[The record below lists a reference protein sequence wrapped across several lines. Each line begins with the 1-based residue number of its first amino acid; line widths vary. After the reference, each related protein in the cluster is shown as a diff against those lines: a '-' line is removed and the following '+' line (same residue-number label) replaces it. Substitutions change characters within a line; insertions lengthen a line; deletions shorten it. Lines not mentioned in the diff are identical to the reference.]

1 MKNDLLIQVVA
12 TFISIGSVSAGGL
25 MLPSILEEAEES
37 TLRYTNNVV
46 VGAPD
51 WINTVGMSIGALRG
65 LIVDYLWIKVQQ
77 MQQEGLF
84 KEMKL
89 RRHYEKPSV
98 KKKRVASEVQRRK
111 RKFQRRY

>member
-1 MKNDLLIQVVA
+1 M
-12 TFISIGSVSAGGL
+12 FIYSYSLNKYIINLNTKKKVNKIVQIFIRDNNLEIAL
-25 MLPSILEEAEES
+25 KIL
-37 TLRYTNNVV
+37 
-46 VGAPD
+46 
-51 WINTVGMSIGALRG
+51 
-65 LIVDYLWIKVQQ
+65 KKK

-98 KKKRVASEVQRRK
+98 KKKRVASEVLRRK

>member
-1 MKNDLLIQVVA
+1 M
-12 TFISIGSVSAGGL
+12 FIYSYSLNKYIINLNTKKKKVNKIVQIFIRDNNLEIAL
-25 MLPSILEEAEES
+25 KIL
-37 TLRYTNNVV
+37 
-46 VGAPD
+46 
-51 WINTVGMSIGALRG
+51 
-65 LIVDYLWIKVQQ
+65 KKK

-98 KKKRVASEVQRRK
+98 KKKRVASEVLRRK